1 MPTSGI
7 ALRFIAAALFAT
19 LGSAA
24 VAQQPLKIFDSHLHY
39 NHQGAAPFFALDQV
53 LDTFRRNGVAGIVAN
68 SRPNR
73 GSQMLVEAKP
83 QGLWVVPFIRPYRVE
98 GDVQTWSEDPAIFA
112 MIEEEYKRGYY
123 KGIGEFHIFGQSAQR
138 PLVRKAVDFATERN
152 LFVLAHCDDEALTIM
167 LANNPKAK
175 MIWAH
180 TGFSTPAARVRELLE
195 KHPQLMMEL
204 SYRGGIT
211 EGGGRLSA
219 EWRDL
224 FNRYSDRFLL
234 GSDTWINQR
243 WIDYG
248 STMKGYRDWLAQ
260 LPAEQALRIAHGNA
274 ERIYGGKIPE

>member
-1 MPTSGI
+1 MPSGVI
-7 ALRFIAAALFAT
+7 TRIVAGAFALLAAT
-19 LGSAA
+19 AA
-24 VAQQPLKIFDSHLHY
+24 DAQQPLKIFDSHLHY

-53 LDTFRRNGVAGIVAN
+53 LDTFRRNGVVGIVAN

-83 QGLWVVPFIRPYRVE
+83 PGLWVVPFIRPYRVE

-123 KGIGEFHIFGQSAQR
+123 KGVGEFHIFGQSAQR

-234 GSDTWINQR
+234 GSDTWVNQR